1 MSDNLPTV
9 SIGLAVFNGEKYLA
23 KAIDSI
29 LAQTYKD
36 FELII
41 CDNASSD
48 RTGELCRQ
56 YASQDPRI
64 RYYRNAQ
71 NIGGVNNENRVFEL
85 SQGKY
90 FRLTAHDDILAP
102 ELIAKS
108 VLVLEQNPQVILCYS
123 DIVVIDSEGKHLK
136 TINSNVGNK
145 NQPYQRFRKLASKEH
160 RCEATY
166 ALTRTEVLK
175 AIGPQLNYSDSDR
188 TFLAELSL
196 FGKFYKIDEPLF
208 YKRYHQER
216 SIEVYQDRY
225 KRMAWFYPHI
235 DENQLPYSCYFMY
248 WRQVFHF
255 LRIISRAPISLKNKL
270 FCYAHIITWL
280 KDRRK
285 KLVIEIFLLI
295 GKNPLLRQKLVMQ
308 KQKFL

>member
-29 LAQTYKD
+29 LAQTYRD

-48 RTGELCRQ
+48 RTEEICRQ
-56 YASQDPRI
+56 YAGKDPRI

-90 FRLTAHDDILAP
+90 FRLTAHDDMLAP

-108 VLVLEQNPQVILCYS
+108 VLVLEQNPQIILCYS
-123 DIVVIDSEGKHLK
+123 DIVVIDSEDKHLK
-136 TINSNVGNK
+136 IINSSVGSQK
-145 NQPYQRFRKLASKEH
+145 QPYQRFRKLASKEH

-166 ALTRTEVLK
+166 ALTRTNVLK
-175 AIGPQLNYSDSDR
+175 AVGPQHNYSDSDR

-196 FGKFYKIDEPLF
+196 FGRFYKIDEPLF
-208 YKRYHQER
+208 YKRYHPQR

-225 KRMAWFYPHI
+225 KRMAWFHPDI
-235 DENQLPYSCYFMY
+235 NENQLPYSCYFMY
-248 WRQVFHF
+248 WRQVLHF
-255 LRIISRAPISLKNKL
+255 LRIIFRAPINLKNKV
-270 FCYAHIITWL
+270 FCYAHMITWL
-280 KDRRK
+280 KYNRN
-285 KLVIEIFLLI
+285 KLVTEMVLLVT
-295 GKNPLLRQKLVMQ
+295 KNPLLTQKSVVP
-308 KQKFL
+308 KQEFL